1 MMPLPFAS
9 SARRWW
15 LSLAVLAWLVS
26 LAGCGDAPVHR
37 QQAYVFGTLVE
48 VVIQGEPPE
57 KAQAAAGEVLRG
69 FDRMNRDFHAWKPG
83 PLTALN
89 AAFAKGET
97 APVSAEL
104 AAAIEDARR
113 WWVASEGLF
122 NPAIG
127 RLIALWGF
135 ESDEFKPVRP
145 DPAAIDKLV
154 AAHPGMGDIVIA
166 EGRAASRNPAV
177 QLDFGGYAK
186 GLALDRAAAQLK
198 AAGIRNAL
206 INIGGN
212 ILALGRA
219 GDRPWHVGIQHPR
232 RAGVLAELDLQDGEA
247 IGTSGDYQR
256 YFEAEGRRYCHII
269 DPRTGWPVQGVQAV
283 TVLVPP
289 GPQAGVRSDVLS
301 KPLFI
306 AGPGAWRQVAE
317 KLQVRQ
323 ALLVDGEG
331 RIFVTQGLAR
341 RLKFAPD
348 VPKVVVVP

>member
-1 MMPLPFAS
+1 MQHGTPCAPLA
-9 SARRWW
+9 AR
-15 LSLAVLAWLVS
+15 LVIGLVALMLAA
-26 LAGCGDAPVHR
+26 CGREPAYH
-37 QQAYVFGTLVE
+37 QQSYVFGTLVE
-48 VVIQGEPPE
+48 VVIQGAPRD
-57 KAQAAAGEVLRG
+57 KARAAAGAVLRD
-69 FDRMNRDFHAWKPG
+69 FDRLNRDFHAWQPG
-83 PLTALN
+83 PVTALN
-89 AAFAKGET
+89 AAFARGEA
-97 APVSAEL
+97 APVSPEL

-113 WWVASEGLF
+113 WWAASEGLF

-135 ESDEFKPVRP
+135 HADEFKPVRP
-145 DPAAIDKLV
+145 DPAAIAALV
-154 AAHPGMGDIVIA
+154 AARPGMGDIVITA
-166 EGRAASRNPAV
+166 GQAASRNPAV

-186 GLALDRAAAQLK
+186 GLALDLAAERLK

-212 ILALGRA
+212 IIALGRA

-232 RAGVLAELDLQDGEA
+232 RVGVLAELDLEDGEA

-256 YFEAEGRRYCHII
+256 YFEADGRRYCHII
-269 DPRTGWPVQGVQAV
+269 DPRTGWPAQGVQAV

-301 KPLFI
+301 KPLFL

-331 RIFVTQGLAR
+331 RIFVTRALAR

-348 VPKVVVVP
+348 APKPVIVP